1 MYTQIPENH
10 ENSQRK
16 IGIFLDFYT
25 GYGPQ
30 IKNSERFLN
39 FVRYFAIKIKFG
51 YISRSA
57 AAPLNS
63 QHVLDQLWRVFL
75 VTAQLVC
82 GSHFFH
88 CGFDF
93 FLVVAV
99 YGCDDFSAGN
109 FVADFLM

>member
-51 YISRSA
+51 YISQRSSPTKSPA
-57 AAPLNS
+57 RA
-63 QHVLDQLWRVFL
+63 
-75 VTAQLVC
+75 
-82 GSHFFH
+82 
-88 CGFDF
+88 
-93 FLVVAV
+93 
-99 YGCDDFSAGN
+99 
-109 FVADFLM
+109 